1 MQKHKK
7 NESFKDELK
16 LENQVCFPLYS
27 AANAI
32 VRAYRPLLEPLGLT
46 YLQYLAMMVLWS
58 SDGIN
63 VKELGNCLYL
73 DSGTITPLL
82 KRLESKG
89 LIIRKHHK
97 LDERMKKLYLTPAGI
112 NLKQRAREVPKA
124 ISCNLDIELS
134 DLNQL
139 KHLCENLIL
148 TLNKP

>member
-1 MQKHKK
+1 
-7 NESFKDELK
+7 
-16 LENQVCFPLYS
+16 
-27 AANAI
+27 
-32 VRAYRPLLEPLGLT
+32 
-46 YLQYLAMMVLWS
+46 MVLWS